1 MGILKLFK
9 KKKSGGEP
17 VPGEPVSVH
26 MAEPQFYEDTE
37 NKSQFAALCLTE
49 DCVTALPLDPRP
61 SYRIDGKEI
70 DDWRLA
76 LVSITED
83 GVLGYMEYYSA
94 LQRLRELADV
104 GNTYVI
110 GEKDGH
116 LITTPLTLEEMKTL
130 LNSDK
135 K

>member
-1 MGILKLFK
+1 MGILNLFK
-9 KKKSGGEP
+9 KKKSGGESAL
-17 VPGEPVSVH
+17 GKPVSVH
-26 MAEPQFYEDTE
+26 MAEPQFYENTE
-37 NKSQFAALCLTE
+37 NKSQLAVLCLTE
-49 DCVTALPLDPRP
+49 DCVTALPLDPKP
-61 SYRIDGKEI
+61 SYRVDGKEI

-94 LQRLRELADV
+94 LERLRLLADV
-104 GNTYVI
+104 GSTYVI

-130 LNSDK
+130 LNGGK
-135 K
+135 